1 MEKEDNR
8 KSSPEGLPS
17 LSAIQI
23 LICILLLSDHRPLVT
38 DLLLIDSVG
47 YAELCVLTGADESI
61 QNGSTIV
68 ALSKNVHPV
77 CQTLSIRLTVQE
89 GTIAASYKFLIVKLQ
104 VLELITEEESLRC
117 FTAANLTAV

>member
-1 MEKEDNR
+1 MYILCLILLIQSLFFKKPHKHMEKEDNR

-77 CQTLSIRLTVQE
+77 
-89 GTIAASYKFLIVKLQ
+89 
-104 VLELITEEESLRC
+104 
-117 FTAANLTAV
+117 